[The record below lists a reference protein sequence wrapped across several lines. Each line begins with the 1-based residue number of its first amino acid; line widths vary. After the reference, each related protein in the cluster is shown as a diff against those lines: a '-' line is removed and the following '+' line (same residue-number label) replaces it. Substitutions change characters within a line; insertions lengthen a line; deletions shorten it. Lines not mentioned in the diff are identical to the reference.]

1 MHILVVED
9 DVQLARLVSSALIEA
24 GHDSIFVHDGE
35 QALDKAKEAPF
46 DLVVLDI
53 ILPGIDGFDVL
64 RHLRSQ
70 HMTSRVLIL
79 TARGEVNDRITALQL
94 GADDYLPKPFVMREL
109 VARVNALCRRYSEEP
124 KLNLRVADLTL
135 DLVNH
140 QVHRGARRIELSGRE
155 LMLLKVLMREPV
167 RVFTRTELCERVW
180 EHAHEYESK
189 LVEVFIGRLR
199 KKLGEPPLIHT
210 IRQVGYTMGGPQRKV
225 PVRRGTNSQWRD

>member
-24 GHDSIFVHDGE
+24 GHDSLFVHDGE
-35 QALDKAKEAPF
+35 QARDKAKEAPF
-46 DLVVLDI
+46 DLIVLDI

-94 GADDYLPKPFVMREL
+94 GADDYLPKPFAMREL
-109 VARVNALCRRYSEEP
+109 AARVNALGRRYPEEP
-124 KLNLRVADLTL
+124 MLKLNVADLTL
-135 DLVNH
+135 DLANQEVF
-140 QVHRGARRIELSGRE
+140 RRLRRIELSARE
-155 LMLLKVLMREPV
+155 LTLLKVLMREPG

-180 EHAHEYESK
+180 AHEHESGTK
-189 LVEVFIGRLR
+189 IVEVFIGRLR
-199 KKLGEPPLIHT
+199 KKIGDPPLIYTVRH
-210 IRQVGYTMGGPQRKV
+210 VGYTMSEAP
-225 PVRRGTNSQWRD
+225 